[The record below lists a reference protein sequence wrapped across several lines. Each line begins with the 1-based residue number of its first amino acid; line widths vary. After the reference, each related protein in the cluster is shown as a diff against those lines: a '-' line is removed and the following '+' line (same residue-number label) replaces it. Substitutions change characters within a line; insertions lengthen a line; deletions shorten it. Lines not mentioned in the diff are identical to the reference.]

1 MNAEVCCRINDSY
14 TEAYL
19 GRDKALLLKRRGG
32 FSFDLPAFIFSF
44 FHFYRKK
51 MYREFIIFLAAAV
64 IIPIIF
70 GAAAGISSMEGDI
83 TFSSVCHEL
92 RRLPL
97 KYTFTPIA
105 GGEVIPGG
113 IKAYHEHEPA
123 FRFWLAR
130 LAGTIAVSLF
140 CGLSFD
146 RLQKRKAE
154 KDIARQLS
162 QVKTSDAAVRESVL
176 QKAGKENSR
185 PAPYRALVFLLW
197 TAVLLSHFYHAVYL
211 PPKFFEWL

>member
-1 MNAEVCCRINDSY
+1 MNAEVYCRINDSY

-19 GRDKALLLKRRGG
+19 GRDKALRLRRCGG

-51 MYREFIIFLAAAV
+51 MYKEFIILLAAAV
-64 IIPIIF
+64 IIPIII

-83 TFSSVCHEL
+83 TFSSVYHEL
-92 RRLPL
+92 RQLPL
-97 KYTFTPIA
+97 KYTFTPTA
-105 GGEVIPGG
+105 GGGIIPGG

-130 LAGTIAVSLF
+130 LAGTLAVSLF

-146 RLQKRKAE
+146 RLQKRRTE

-162 QVKTSDAAVRESVL
+162 QIKTSDADVQKSVL
-176 QKAGKENSR
+176 QKAGRENSR

-197 TAVLLSHFYHAVYL
+197 AAVLLSHFYHAVYL